1 LKLNAIVSMIMLP
14 GSFVYVGP
22 ERAGN
27 PMPVSIVLPDT
38 CLDRLAQIQ
47 ARQ

>member
-1 LKLNAIVSMIMLP
+1 MIMLP

-22 ERAGN
+22 EQAEN
-27 PMPVSIVLPDT
+27 PLPVSIVGYPLGADT
-38 CLDRLAQIQ
+38 CLDRLARIQ